1 MARRKYTFAIVFAA
15 VLLIGAALY
24 VYFTR
29 YAPIKLDES
38 AEIQIWYADSSSIAE
53 SFESYVLRFNSEVGA
68 ECQVTATVK
77 AFDTDKDMLETV
89 MKAVKNGGEL
99 PDVIMCDP
107 NIAAYLQSKNKLA
120 DMEAFKKKWDTNVCE
135 DSIISECTYDGVLVS
150 MPVASETNV
159 LIVNTELFSEA
170 DSIDSFE
177 ELCNAANKYYAEEKE
192 SFFTISDY
200 TAFFNSCM
208 AQLGEQFKAE
218 NPFDCEDDNV
228 RYIYDQLATS
238 AFIRGY
244 TAATDNPAAMAARG
258 ELACAVVSTSQVMEA
273 EEYIDMND
281 IVFMPVPCMENGD
294 KVYTREIIGMS
305 IFKSDE
311 NTEKG
316 AAIFIKWFTS
326 EEINSEY
333 VGYSG
338 FTHATGNADT
348 EEDTADPVIY
358 AELAETVDSMEFKVS
373 NANPYYAVN
382 CYDFNSIMDNIMKNS
397 LS

>member
-1 MARRKYTFAIVFAA
+1 MARTKYTFAIIFAA
-15 VLLIGAALY
+15 VLLVGGVLY
-24 VYFTR
+24 VCFSH
-29 YAPIKLDES
+29 YAPLKLDGP
-38 AEIQIWYADSSSIAE
+38 AEIEVWYADSSSMSE
-53 SFESYVLRFNSEVGA
+53 SFESYVQRFNSGLGA
-68 ECQVTATVK
+68 DCQVTATAK
-77 AFDTDKDMLETV
+77 AFDTDKDMLD
-89 MKAVKNGGEL
+89 AVLKVENIGGNL
-99 PDVIMCDP
+99 PDIIMCDT
-107 NIAAYLQSKNKLA
+107 NLAAYLQSEGKLA
-120 DMEAFKKKWDTNVCE
+120 DMEAFVKEWETDAC
-135 DSIISECTYDGVLVS
+135 DDGIIKSCTYDGVLVS
-150 MPVASETNV
+150 MPVASEADI
-159 LIVNTELFSEA
+159 LIVNTELFPEA

-177 ELCNAANKYYAEEKE
+177 ELCDAANKYYDEEKE

-218 NPFDCEDDNV
+218 NPFDYENDNV

-238 AFIRGY
+238 AFRRGY
-244 TAATDNPAAMAARG
+244 TAATDNPATMVARG
-258 ELACAVVSTSQVMEA
+258 ELACAVASASQVMEA
-273 EEYIDMND
+273 EEYIDMNE

-305 IFKSDE
+305 ILKSDE

-316 AAIFIKWFTS
+316 AAIFLKWFTS

-338 FTHATGNADT
+338 FTHTTGNADT
-348 EEDTADPVIY
+348 EEDTVDPVIY
-358 AELAETVDSMEFKVS
+358 AELVEAVDSMEFKTC

-382 CYDFNSIMDNIMKNS
+382 CYDFNSVMDNIMKNS